1 MTQFRDDFSKS
12 ELFELSAD
20 FSNDSSQLDDGT
32 FAFSNLE
39 LDVNFFFKYKNET
52 YIIKNGTHFRM
63 T

>member
-20 FSNDSSQLDDGT
+20 LSNESSQLDDGT

-39 LDVNFFFKYKNET
+39 LDVILF
-52 YIIKNGTHFRM
+52 
-63 T
+63 